1 MVKSPLIKKPEDFV
15 PGPERHHTVP
25 ALSQCCRII
34 VQQGLILALSDR
46 LIVGQNFID
55 VALANNSNQVP
66 RMDSVPGLLPYI
78 STIRRRVPKHVG

>member
-1 MVKSPLIKKPEDFV
+1 M
-15 PGPERHHTVP
+15 
-25 ALSQCCRII
+25 
-34 VQQGLILALSDR
+34 QQGLILALSDR